1 MKPLTI
7 GGMNLELLVTYI
19 ATALLLI
26 GFLFLLNPV
35 AKAIKL
41 VDSPDGERKQH
52 VGAIPLMGGI
62 ALYLTLLT
70 IFVFTSL
77 DTEAIPSPT
86 DFWTTIGLLLAV
98 LVFTHAFD
106 DVYGIDAIVRL
117 AIDGAIG
124 VLLSAVALL
133 QLDTLGYL
141 FGPSE
146 MTLGRWAVPMT
157 VFCFI
162 AASNAFNMVDGIDS
176 LCSGLGILC
185 FSTIIVLLLD
195 SGNPEAL
202 GLIKLCM
209 LMICAL
215 VPMYLANLGLL
226 GVRLKSFLGDSGA
239 RLIGFI
245 AAIALIYAARYEY
258 IKPVIAYFPIAVPV
272 CDCLILMGSRVR
284 KKRSPLSA
292 DRLHLHHL
300 FLDSGYSA
308 NATRYII
315 ISIGILLSL
324 LGLLLQNYDVA
335 EWIVSITVV
344 VSFWCFMAMRWYL
357 IRWASMT
364 ADVATL
370 GSRENS
376 A

>member
-1 MKPLTI
+1 MKN
-7 GGMNLELLVTYI
+7 MNLELI
-19 ATALLLI
+19 ATCSAAAVLLI

-35 AKAIKL
+35 ATRINL
-41 VDSPDGERKQH
+41 VDSPDGERKKH

-62 ALYLTLLT
+62 ALYLTLFT
-70 IFVFTSL
+70 IFIFSPL
-77 DTEAIPSPT
+77 NSEAISDPP
-86 DFWTTIGLLLAV
+86 DFWVTVGILLAV

-106 DVYGIDAIVRL
+106 DIYGIDAIVRL

-124 VLLSAVALL
+124 VLLSAVTLL

-185 FSTIIVLLLD
+185 FATIIVLLME
-195 SGNPEAL
+195 SGQPEAT
-202 GLIKLCM
+202 GLITLCTVV
-209 LMICAL
+209 ICAL
-215 VPMYLANLGLL
+215 VPMYLVNLGML

-245 AAIALIYAARYEY
+245 AAIALIFAAKNEF

-300 FLDSGYSA
+300 FLDCGLSA
-308 NATRYII
+308 NATRYAII
-315 ISIGILLSL
+315 FIGILLSL
-324 LGLLLQNYDVA
+324 LGFLLQYHHVA
-335 EWIVSITVV
+335 EWIVSMVV
-344 VSFWCFMAMRWYL
+344 VLSFWCFMGLRWSL
-357 IRWASMT
+357 IHWSSKLMSDSSSNIA
-364 ADVATL
+364 
-370 GSRENS
+370 ES
-376 A
+376 AG

>member
-1 MKPLTI
+1 
-7 GGMNLELLVTYI
+7 MNLELVATYG
-19 ATALLLI
+19 ATAVLLI
-26 GFLFLLNPV
+26 GFLSLLNPL
-35 AKAIKL
+35 ASRINL
-41 VDSPDGERKQH
+41 VDQPDGDRKQH
-52 VGAIPLMGGI
+52 IGAIPLMGGV
-62 ALYLTLLT
+62 ALYLTFFT
-70 IFVFTSL
+70 IFILTSL
-77 DTEAIPSPT
+77 DTDAVLYPQ
-86 DFWTTIGLLLAV
+86 DFWVTVGLLLAV

-185 FSTIIVLLLD
+185 FGTIIVLLMD
-195 SGNPEAL
+195 GGHPEST
-202 GLIKLCM
+202 GLIILCT
-209 LMICAL
+209 IVIFAL

-245 AAIALIYAARYEY
+245 AAIALIYAAKHEY

-284 KKRSPLSA
+284 KKRSPFSA

-300 FLDSGYSA
+300 LLDCGFTT
-308 NATRYII
+308 NATRYTI
-315 ISIGILLSL
+315 ISIGILLSM
-324 LGLLLQNYDVA
+324 LGFLLQHYDVA
-335 EWIVSITVV
+335 EWIVSMTVV
-344 VSFWCFMAMRWYL
+344 VSFWCFMALRWIL
-357 IRWASMT
+357 VKKGFSMAEKIDT
-364 ADVATL
+364 DMIQSK
-370 GSRENS
+370 G
-376 A
+376 

>member
-1 MKPLTI
+1 
-7 GGMNLELLVTYI
+7 MNLELI
-19 ATALLLI
+19 ATYGATAVLLI
-26 GFLFLLNPV
+26 GFLSLLNPL
-35 AKAIKL
+35 ASRINL
-41 VDSPDGERKQH
+41 VDHPDGDRKQH
-52 VGAIPLMGGI
+52 TGAIPLMGGV
-62 ALYLTLLT
+62 ALYLTFFT
-70 IFVFTSL
+70 IFILTSL
-77 DTEAIPSPT
+77 DAEAIPYPQ
-86 DFWTTIGLLLAV
+86 DFWVTVGLLLGV

-185 FSTIIVLLLD
+185 FSTIIVLLMD
-195 SGNPEAL
+195 GGHPDAS
-202 GLIKLCM
+202 GLIILCTVV
-209 LMICAL
+209 ICAL
-215 VPMYLANLGLL
+215 VPMYLVNLGYL
-226 GVRLKSFLGDSGA
+226 GSRLKSFLGDSGS

-245 AAIALIYAARYEY
+245 AAIALIYAAKHEY

-300 FLDSGYSA
+300 FLNYGFTV
-308 NATRYII
+308 NATRSII
-315 ISIGILLSL
+315 ISLGILLSL
-324 LGLLLQNYDVA
+324 LGFLLQHYDVA
-335 EWIVSITVV
+335 EWIISMTVV
-344 VSFWCFMAMRWYL
+344 VSFWCFMGMRWYL
-357 IRWASMT
+357 IRLALRRAEQAS
-364 ADVATL
+364 DGLSV
-370 GSRENS
+370 
-376 A
+376 